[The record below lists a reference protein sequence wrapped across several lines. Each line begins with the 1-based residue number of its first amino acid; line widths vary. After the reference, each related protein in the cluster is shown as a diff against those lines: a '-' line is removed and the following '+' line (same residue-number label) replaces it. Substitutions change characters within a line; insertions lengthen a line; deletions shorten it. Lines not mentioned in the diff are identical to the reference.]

1 MKMFNEFDV
10 NGNGYLSLA
19 ELDKGI
25 RDVLVIP
32 QMFDMKPP
40 ILRAYYASKD
50 KGKARTKYSDDYD
63 ERISRQEFIDGQEM
77 LERWVG
83 PIMDIEAEFEKVDSD
98 GHGMILFKEFAE
110 WAIEKGLDLEDDD
123 DYDQGNFTG

>member
-50 KGKARTKYSDDYD
+50 KAKTKYSDDYVERSEFRYFLLSLRMYFEYYAAFARVD
-63 ERISRQEFIDGQEM
+63 TDDDRRISRQEFIAAQDQ

-83 PIMDIEAEFEKVDSD
+83 PIMDIN
-98 GHGMILFKEFAE
+98 KE
-110 WAIEKGLDLEDDD
+110 
-123 DYDQGNFTG
+123 